1 MCYYLLHFNIA
12 CLSEK
17 EEMHDMQTGK
27 EVKITALY
35 CRLSSDDELKGDSN
49 SIIHQKEIL
58 QDYAFNNGFD
68 NCKFYV
74 DDGYSGTNF
83 NRPDFL
89 KMIDDVEDNLIGSI
103 IVKDLSRLGRNY
115 LKVGYY
121 TEVLFPKKEIRFISI
136 SDNLDSADGNSD
148 FGINDFIPFKNI
160 MNEWYAK
167 DASRKQRAVIKS
179 KGNSGKRLTSR
190 PVFGYKKDENKE
202 WIIDEPA
209 AEIVRKIFQLYIDGY
224 GTKMIAN
231 YLFANKIKTPSA
243 YFNKIKANGIANINP
258 YRWNTQSVVG
268 ILGHRE
274 YCGDTVNFKLKQ
286 YPYGKPHKRTKNNV
300 SNIKIFYDT
309 QPAIISR
316 EDFEKVQEIRG
327 KHKRYMP
334 MSEPVLFRDILYCP
348 DCGSKMYVKRGR
360 DTTRVSYFCSKYRK
374 YSLCTSHYINENK
387 LKEYVKNE
395 INRFLF
401 PSHHKNLIKTKIL
414 DEVLKR
420 SNLNQK
426 VKEENLFNT
435 QKRIK
440 EIDTILKN
448 LYEDKVAGNISLETF
463 TKLSN
468 QFSAEQKQLN
478 QSVLANARDC
488 VDADKEKKQINQFFA
503 VLDKYDNPI
512 DELNSEII
520 NDFIE
525 KIEVFQSAIIDGNRH
540 QKIDIYYK
548 GIGLLNLD
556 EILYP

>member
-179 KGNSGKRLTSR
+179 KGNAGKRLTTKAI
-190 PVFGYKKDENKE
+190 FGYKKDENKQ
-202 WIIDEPA
+202 WIIDEEA
-209 AEIVRKIFQLYIDGY
+209 AEIVRKIFQLCLDGY
-224 GTKMIAN
+224 GVQMIAN
-231 YLFANKIKTPSA
+231 YLFANKIKNPSA
-243 YFNKIKANGIANINP
+243 YSGQIRTGGTAHKNP
-258 YRWNTQSVVG
+258 YLWSAQTVSG
-268 ILGHRE
+268 ILSRQE
-274 YCGDTVNFKLKQ
+274 YCGDTVNFKYQRKSCMIQ
-286 YPYGKPHKRTKNNV
+286 TV
-300 SNIKIFYDT
+300 FYTIHDT
-309 QPAIISR
+309 PC
-316 EDFEKVQEIRG
+316 
-327 KHKRYMP
+327 P
-334 MSEPVLFRDILYCP
+334 M
-348 DCGSKMYVKRGR
+348 M
-360 DTTRVSYFCSKYRK
+360 
-374 YSLCTSHYINENK
+374 
-387 LKEYVKNE
+387 
-395 INRFLF
+395 
-401 PSHHKNLIKTKIL
+401 
-414 DEVLKR
+414 
-420 SNLNQK
+420 
-426 VKEENLFNT
+426 
-435 QKRIK
+435 
-440 EIDTILKN
+440 
-448 LYEDKVAGNISLETF
+448 
-463 TKLSN
+463 
-468 QFSAEQKQLN
+468 
-478 QSVLANARDC
+478 AR
-488 VDADKEKKQINQFFA
+488 
-503 VLDKYDNPI
+503 
-512 DELNSEII
+512 
-520 NDFIE
+520 
-525 KIEVFQSAIIDGNRH
+525 
-540 QKIDIYYK
+540 
-548 GIGLLNLD
+548 
-556 EILYP
+556 